1 MKTNKLRIFS
11 LLLAAVLLLSFLSAC
26 ADSRSREN
34 TISSA
39 RQLTTERVGV
49 QAGTLYEQG
58 LLEMCPNV
66 EIAYYT
72 YPTDMLVAL
81 KQGKLDCFLIEDIA
95 YQIEKNFFPWLECL
109 DDAVLSTPVGAA
121 ISKNARYP
129 MLESQM
135 EEFVARMETS
145 GEAEQ
150 MKTYWISEFDPDNCV
165 VDRSGITGENGTVA
179 VAVENAF
186 EPFSYYGNGELQG
199 FDIDFIY
206 RFCREYGYEPEF
218 YSVEY
223 DAIPVGIST
232 GKFDIGMSVVITEE
246 RSESVTIVGPYI
258 TLEVLAAVMG
268 SAEEEANILTS
279 LAQKFE
285 KTFIKEDRWKL
296 FVQGAGTTLMITVL
310 SALFGTILGFVL
322 YMLCKKSRLLDKI
335 NSLMSWLISG
345 IPTVL
350 LLMVLYYLVFVDKAS
365 IGGIWV
371 AIIGFTIL
379 FGNAVFDILSTS
391 VSAIGKG
398 QEEGARALGY
408 NTNQTFFFVIL
419 PQALRVAFPQIKS
432 ELVGLIKETSIVGYI
447 SIADLTRMSDIVRG
461 RTYEAFFP
469 LITTTVI
476 YFLIIWLILFVVKR
490 IELELTF
497 RPIRIEKLKKGIRT
511 K

>member
-1 MKTNKLRIFS
+1 MKRKRLQIFCI
-11 LLLAAVLLLSFLSAC
+11 LLAAVLLFPVMSGC
-26 ADSRSREN
+26 ADSGREAN
-34 TISSA
+34 TITSA
-39 RQLTTERVGV
+39 YQLTTERVGV
-49 QAGTLYEQG
+49 QAGTVYEES
-58 LLEMCPNV
+58 LLEICPDV

-81 KQGKLDCFLIEDIA
+81 EQGKLDCFLIEDIA
-95 YQIEKNFFPWLECL
+95 YQIEKNHFPWLECL

-121 ISKNARYP
+121 ISKHSKYP
-129 MLESQM
+129 VLQSQL
-135 EEFVARMETS
+135 EEFVANMESSGQAEEMET
-145 GEAEQ
+145 
-150 MKTYWISEFDPDNCV
+150 YWLSEFDPDHCV

-199 FDIDFIY
+199 YDIDFIY

-223 DAIPVGIST
+223 DAIPVGIGT
-232 GKFDIGMSVVITEE
+232 GKFDVGMSVIITEE
-246 RSESVTIVGPYI
+246 RSENITIVGPYV
-258 TLEVLAAVMG
+258 TLEVFAAVKG
-268 SAEEEANILTS
+268 SAEEKVGFFSA
-279 LAQKFE
+279 LAEKFE
-285 KTFIKEDRWKL
+285 NTFIKEARWKL

-310 SALFGTILGFVL
+310 SALFGTVLGFLL
-322 YMLCKKSRLLDKI
+322 YMLCKKSHLIDTVNGFI
-335 NSLMSWLISG
+335 NWLISG

-350 LLMVLYYLVFVDKAS
+350 LLMVLYYLVFVDGAT
-365 IGGIWV
+365 IDGIWV
-371 AIIGFTIL
+371 AIIGFTVL
-379 FGNAVFDILSTS
+379 FGYAVLDILVTS

-408 NTNQTFFFVIL
+408 SSNQTFFYVVL

-432 ELVGLIKETSIVGYI
+432 ELVDLIKETSIVGYI

-469 LITTTVI
+469 LITTTII
-476 YFLIIWLILFVVKR
+476 YFVLIWLILFVLKR
-490 IELELTF
+490 IEIKMTF
-497 RPIRIEKLKKGIRT
+497 RPVRIEKVKKGINI

>member
-1 MKTNKLRIFS
+1 MKAKRLQIFYF
-11 LLLAAVLLLSFLSAC
+11 LLAAVLLFPMLSGC
-26 ADSRSREN
+26 TENSREAN
-34 TISSA
+34 TITSVY
-39 RQLTTERVGV
+39 QLTTERVGV
-49 QAGTLYEQG
+49 QAGTVHEES
-58 LLEMCPNV
+58 LLEICPDV

-81 KQGKLDCFLIEDIA
+81 EQGKLDYFLIEDIA
-95 YQIEKNFFPWLECL
+95 YQIEKNHVPWLECL
-109 DDAVLSTPVGAA
+109 DDSVLSTPVGAA
-121 ISKNARYP
+121 ISQHSRYP
-129 MLESQM
+129 MLQSQL
-135 EEFVARMETS
+135 EEFVVKMESS
-145 GEAEQ
+145 GQAEE
-150 MKTYWISEFDPDNCV
+150 MKTYWLSEFDPDHCV
-165 VDRSGITGENGTVA
+165 VDRSGVTGENGTVA

-223 DAIPVGIST
+223 DAIPVGIGT
-232 GKFDIGMSVVITEE
+232 GKFDIGMSVIITEE
-246 RSESVTIVGPYI
+246 RSENITIVGPYL
-258 TLEVLAAVMG
+258 TLEVLAAVKG
-268 SAEEEANILTS
+268 SVEEEVGFFSS
-279 LAQKFE
+279 LAEKFE
-285 KTFIKEDRWKL
+285 KTFIKENRWML

-310 SALFGTILGFVL
+310 SALFGTILGFLL
-322 YMLCKKSRLLDKI
+322 YMLCKKSHLI
-335 NSLMSWLISG
+335 NKVNSFISWLIGG

-350 LLMVLYYLVFVDKAS
+350 LLMVLYYLVFVDEAT

-379 FGNAVFDILSTS
+379 FGYTMLDILATS

-408 NTNQTFFFVIL
+408 NSNQTFFYVVL
-419 PQALRVAFPQIKS
+419 PQALRIAFPQIKS
-432 ELVGLIKETSIVGYI
+432 GLVDLIKETSIVGYI

-469 LITTTVI
+469 LITTTII
-476 YFLIIWLILFVVKR
+476 YFVLIWLILFVIKR
-490 IELELTF
+490 VEIEMTF
-497 RPIRIEKLKKGIRT
+497 RPIRIEKVKKGIHI